1 MPANNNIAGIPFSL
15 ISLASFVVVV
25 AGLKAAQSIVVPFI
39 LSLFLAVITAPI
51 LFWLKDRK
59 VPTFLAVSIL
69 VLGTVVIGLLIGAVI
84 GTSVRDFSQSL
95 PEYQR
100 ELAESLSSLL
110 VYLETWGISIPKTEV
125 LEYFDPGAA
134 MSFVARTLSELSG
147 LLGNAFLILVA
158 LIFMLAE
165 ASSVPGKLEAI
176 SGRSGESSVALQRFV
191 TSMKRYFAIKTI
203 VSVGTGLAVWF
214 ALLLL
219 GLEYAVL
226 WGLLAFLLNYV
237 PNIGSAL
244 AAVPAVLIALLQYGI
259 GAASITAALYI
270 FINVIVGN
278 VIEPRWMGRGLGLSS
293 LVVFL
298 SLVFWGWV
306 LGPVGMLLSVPLT
319 MTVKIGLEA
328 SENTRWLAV
337 LLDSEAAYYEE
348 E

>member
-1 MPANNNIAGIPFSL
+1 MPASTKIAGIPFSL

-39 LSLFLAVITAPI
+39 LSLFLAVITAPV

-59 VPTFLAVSIL
+59 VPTFFAVAIL
-69 VLGTVVIGLLIGAVI
+69 VLGTLVVGLLIGALI
-84 GTSVRDFSQSL
+84 GTSIRDFSQSL
-95 PEYQR
+95 PDYQR
-100 ELAESLSSLL
+100 ELAALLSSLL
-110 VYLETWGISIPKTEV
+110 VYMETWGISIPKSEI
-125 LEYFDPGAA
+125 LQFFDPGVA
-134 MSFVARTLSELSG
+134 MGFVARTLSELSG
-147 LLGNAFLILVA
+147 LLGNAFLILLA

-176 SGRSGESSVALQRFV
+176 SGRSGESSVGIQRFV
-191 TSMKRYFAIKTI
+191 NSMKRYFVIKTI
-203 VSVGTGLAVWF
+203 VSIGTGIAVWI
-214 ALLLL
+214 ALMLL

-237 PNIGSAL
+237 PNIGSAI
-244 AAVPAVLIALLQYGI
+244 AAVPAVLIALLQYGV
-259 GAASITAALYI
+259 GAASITASLYI
-270 FINVIVGN
+270 VINLVVGN

-337 LLDSEAAYYEE
+337 LLDSEAAYYDAK
-348 E
+348 